1 MKRFLVSI
9 LLATVAL
16 AAAPPVPAKKPKL
29 IVTIMVDQFR
39 YDYLLRF
46 RGGYNSGLARLLEH
60 GAVFSDVHYSH
71 AYLVT
76 AVGHST
82 ILSGATPSISGI
94 VANDWW
100 DRETGGS
107 VSSVSD
113 PKTKL
118 VGAGRDAAGCSPR
131 RLLVSTIGDE
141 LKMVNAASHVIGMS
155 IKDRAAI
162 LPAGHMADA
171 AYWFDNASGNWVTSD
186 YYRAQLPGW
195 AEAVNAK
202 KMAQQL
208 GGKPWLPIDGD
219 ASAKPFCTMGAATSG
234 LCRNIE
240 ASPWGNEL
248 LETFAEEA
256 LIGENL
262 GRHAGTDLL
271 TVSFSANDYVGHAVG
286 PDDLAVRDLCLRTDR
301 LIGKLLAAADL
312 RAGAGNVLVVF
323 SADHGV
329 APSPEVNQARKMPGE
344 RLSARTMNDAITA
357 ALTARFGPGKWL
369 LPGAAM
375 MIYLNLDLVAQ
386 LKLDRAEV
394 ERVAAEAARAQPH
407 IARVYTHHQLASG
420 AVQQDAIGRAMTLGF
435 YPPRS
440 ADLMILPEPYALFGA
455 GPGSEHDTPYD
466 YDTHV
471 PLIFLGPEVKA
482 GAYSSKVLVNDVA
495 PTLAQILGVET
506 PSGSIGR
513 VLAEIL
519 P

>member
-1 MKRFLVSI
+1 MKRLLCF
-9 LLATVAL
+9 LLAAVVL
-16 AAAPPVPAKKPKL
+16 YAAPPAPSKKPKL
-29 IVTIMVDQFR
+29 VVTIMVDQFR

-46 RGGYNSGLARLLEH
+46 RGGYTSGIARLLEH
-60 GAVFSDVHYSH
+60 GAVFSDAHYSH
-71 AYLVT
+71 AFLVT

-82 ILSGATPSISGI
+82 ILTGAAPSISGI

-118 VGAGRDAAGCSPR
+118 VGAERDAAGASPR
-131 RLLVSTIGDE
+131 RLLVSTLGDE
-141 LKMVNAASHVIGMS
+141 LKIANAASHVIGMS

-171 AYWFDNASGNWVTSD
+171 AYWFDNNSGNWVTSD
-186 YYRAQLPGW
+186 YYRAQLPDW
-195 AEAVNAK
+195 ATAVNAK
-202 KMAQQL
+202 KMVQQL
-208 GGKPWLPIDGD
+208 NGKAWLPIDATD
-219 ASAKPFCTMGAATSG
+219 ASAKPFCIMGAPVGG

-248 LETFAEEA
+248 LEGFAEAA
-256 LIGENL
+256 LVGENL
-262 GRHAGTDLL
+262 GRHSGTDVLS
-271 TVSFSANDYVGHAVG
+271 VSFSANDYVGHAVG
-286 PDDLAVRDLCLRTDR
+286 PDDPAVRDMSLRVDR
-301 LIGKLLAAADL
+301 LIGKLLAAAEQ
-312 RAGAGNVLVVF
+312 RAGPGNVLVVF

-329 APSPEVNQARKMPGE
+329 AQSPEVNQARKMPGV
-344 RLSARTMNDAITA
+344 RLSARTLTDAITA

-369 LPGAAM
+369 MPGSAM
-375 MIYLNLDLVAQ
+375 MQYLNLDLIAQ
-386 LKLDRAEV
+386 LKLDRTEV

-407 IARVYTHHQLASG
+407 IARVYSHHELASG

-440 ADLMILPEPYALFGA
+440 ADLVILPEPYALFGP

-466 YDTHV
+466 YDSHV
-471 PLIFLGPEVKA
+471 PLIFLGPGVKP
-482 GAYSSKVLVNDVA
+482 GAYSGKVLINDVA
-495 PTLAQILGVET
+495 PTLAQILGVAT

-513 VLAEIL
+513 ILGEIL
-519 P
+519 Q